1 MEIKQQRNF
10 NLSKKKWRPKNILE
24 TVTRAKWKKLKEIF
38 LIEWENKLIY
48 NTWFN
53 WFGNDVKTMLKRYG
67 NFNTKP
73 VFISKA
79 ATGGVL

>member
-1 MEIKQQRNF
+1 MEIKQQGHF

-48 NTWFN
+48 NTWF
-53 WFGNDVKTMLKRYG
+53 
-67 NFNTKP
+67 
-73 VFISKA
+73 
-79 ATGGVL
+79 